1 MNNIGFYVTV
11 VREKELTTEQKGDL
25 AHVVERAENDP
36 FLCSEG
42 RVLGKSRNKHVLL
55 SQTKKVVGFYTPGRI
70 KCKGVN
76 YSTLH
81 AVYLLPSCRGKGIM
95 QEILK
100 LFFKET
106 KHAMVWIEDANERSI
121 NLFTKLNFKKD
132 VKQIHITRTGHWYT
146 LTA

>member
-1 MNNIGFYVTV
+1 MDNIGFYVNIIP
-11 VREKELTTEQKGDL
+11 EKELTTEQRGDL

-42 RVLGKSRNKHVLL
+42 RVLGKSRNKRVLL
-55 SQTKKVVGFYTPGRI
+55 SKTKKVIGFYTPGRI
-70 KCKGVN
+70 KCNGVN

-95 QEILK
+95 QEVLK

-106 KHAMVWIEDANERSI
+106 KLATVWIEETNQRSI
-121 NLFTKLNFKKD
+121 NLFTKVGLKKEL
-132 VKQIHITRTGHWYT
+132 KQTHVGKVGHWYT